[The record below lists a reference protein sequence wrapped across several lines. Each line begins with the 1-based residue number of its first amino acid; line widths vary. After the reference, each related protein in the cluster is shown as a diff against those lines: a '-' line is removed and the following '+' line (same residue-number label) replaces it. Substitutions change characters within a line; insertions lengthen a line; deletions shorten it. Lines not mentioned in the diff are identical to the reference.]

1 MLRQPIPTGGHE
13 ALSDVTRQQLRS
25 YGVILAVFVF
35 LLAVALVASW
45 GAIRVVDATRAY
57 VAGEGRYSKAEK
69 IAVLSLHRY
78 AYSGQEQDYARF
90 LAAVAVPR
98 GDHLARAAL
107 EQSRPGLAAARHG
120 FLIGEN
126 HPDDIGGMISLFR
139 WFSWWQPFAA
149 AVGDWRAGDQL
160 VREMIDEG
168 TRLHAMIAARRP
180 DLPSRTRLL
189 ERVDA
194 IDETLT
200 GLENKF
206 SAHLGDAAR
215 MATTLVVAGLSA
227 LTILLWALGT
237 AFASRL
243 VWRQLALGRQLVSS
257 EQRFRDYAD
266 VASDWYWEM
275 DASYRVTYISER
287 FAAMMGVS
295 TELVRGVNA
304 VEYLRERTVSD
315 EQREIFLT
323 ALAELRAFRGV
334 QIEYRA
340 PDGTTRYWSI
350 AAKPHFGP
358 YGALLG
364 YRGIGADITALTHDA
379 QILQAEK
386 TRAEAANRAK
396 SAFLANMSH
405 ELRTPLNAILGFS
418 DVIRRQEMGPQAV
431 DRYSAYAGDIHA
443 SGEHLLAII
452 NDILDLSKIEAG
464 QSDLV
469 EREFGLN
476 DLAETLRTL
485 LADRFAAGG
494 LEFRLDLPE
503 QPLAIFAD
511 ERKIAQ
517 IFINLLSNALKF
529 TPCGGSVTLGARLDA
544 DRALSITVRDTGIGI
559 APEHFEAALSPFG
572 QAESAF
578 SRHHH
583 GTGLGLPLAK
593 SLAELHGG
601 SLRLD
606 SAPGA
611 GTCVTVRLPP
621 YRTIVLPKVNAAG
634 ART

>member
-1 MLRQPIPTGGHE
+1 MPRQPNPSGGHE
-13 ALSDVTRQQLRS
+13 ALPDVTRQQLRS

-45 GAIRVVDATRAY
+45 SAIRVVDATRAY

-69 IAVLSLHRY
+69 IAALSLHRY
-78 AYSGQEQDYARF
+78 VYSGREQDYADF

-98 GDHLARAAL
+98 GDHMARVAL
-107 EQSRPGLAAARHG
+107 ERSPADLAAARLG

-126 HPDDIGGMISLFR
+126 HPDDIAGMIDLFR

-149 AVGDWRAGDQL
+149 AVL
-160 VREMIDEG
+160 VRGMIDDG
-168 TRLHAMIAARRP
+168 ATLHTMITVRSA
-180 DLPSRTRLL
+180 DLPRTRRLL
-189 ERVDA
+189 ERVDTS
-194 IDETLT
+194 DKSLT

-206 SAHLGDAAR
+206 SSHLGDAAR
-215 MATTLVVAGLSA
+215 TATMLVVLGLST

-237 AFASRL
+237 AFAARL
-243 VWRQLALGRQLVSS
+243 VWRQLALGSRLVTS

-275 DASYRVTYISER
+275 DAGYCVTYISER
-287 FAAMMGVS
+287 FATMMGLP
-295 TELVRGVNA
+295 TEVVRGVNA
-304 VEYLRERTVSD
+304 LEYLRERAVSD
-315 EQREIFLT
+315 EQRETLLA
-323 ALAELRAFRGV
+323 ALAELSAFRGI

-340 PDGTTRYWSI
+340 PDGTTRYWSVS
-350 AAKPHFGP
+350 AKPHFSAS
-358 YGALLG
+358 GALLG
-364 YRGIGADITALTHDA
+364 YRGIGADITAPIHDA

-405 ELRTPLNAILGFS
+405 EFRTPLNAILGFA
-418 DVIRRQEMGPQAV
+418 DVIRRQEMGPQSV
-431 DRYSAYAGDIHA
+431 DRYSAYAADIHA

-464 QSDLV
+464 QNDLI
-469 EREFGLN
+469 EREFRLN
-476 DLAETLRTL
+476 EMAETLRTL
-485 LADRFAAGG
+485 LADRFAASG
-494 LEFRLDLPE
+494 LEFRLELPE
-503 QPLAIFAD
+503 PPLTIFAD
-511 ERKIAQ
+511 ERKFAQ

-529 TPCGGSVTLGARLDA
+529 TPRGGSVTLGARLEQ

-559 APEHFEAALSPFG
+559 APEDFEAALSPFG
-572 QAESAF
+572 QVESAF

-606 SAPGA
+606 SAPDA
-611 GTCVTVRLPP
+611 GTTVTVLLPA
-621 YRTIVLPKVNAAG
+621 YRTIAQAQSG
-634 ART
+634 ARTASV